1 MIDVNNKMGQ
11 TPGTKK
17 QKQIN
22 ENAQSLRLLIEKSSG
37 IMSIN
42 DTKGNFVYLSPSLAK
57 VTGFS
62 CDTFKNTNLYDYIHP
77 DDLPKIKKI
86 FPNILESPEKEASIT
101 VRFRNKSGGWNDF
114 DVSIK
119 NFIDVS
125 CIGGILMN
133 YRDVTE
139 RRAFEN
145 KLTSEKEKLVV
156 TLKNIG
162 EGVVTTDI
170 NGRIILMNSAAEELT
185 GYTQE
190 DAKGKNVDDIVN
202 IADEKTGKRYE
213 SVIDKALTS
222 RLVNGYESHTI
233 LISKNGE
240 SRIISDSGAYIK
252 DKYNNI
258 TGTVLVFRDITDKVA
273 IEREIFKNDK
283 IESISLL
290 AGGLAH
296 DFNNI
301 LTVILGNISLAK
313 MYIKTGKKD
322 NAIDRLTDVEKALN
336 QARKLTKQLL
346 TFAKGGAPVI
356 KPVLIT
362 SLVRDTV
369 SFALSGSKIKYEIIG
384 EDDVWPVDIDEGQ
397 ISQVIN
403 NLIINAKQA
412 MPDGGLITI
421 KYENIVVGKKPSL
434 PLKTG
439 RYVKISFKDTGCGIS
454 SEIIQRIFDP
464 YFTTKANGNG
474 LGLSMCYS
482 ILKKHGGY
490 ITVKSALGKG
500 STFFIYLPVS
510 KQKTFDTQNDQQ
522 VLRGEG
528 RILIMDDN
536 ESIRDT
542 AGRILVSLGYE
553 AYFAK
558 DGDEAVKLY
567 SNMKEKGQAPDVIL
581 MDLTIPGGTGGTEA
595 LKRIT
600 AINPEVKAIITSGY
614 PNDPVITDY
623 KKYGF
628 KGAIVKPFNASEL
641 SIILHNVMNRQ

>member
-202 IADEKTGKRYE
+202 I
-213 SVIDKALTS
+213 
-222 RLVNGYESHTI
+222 
-233 LISKNGE
+233 
-240 SRIISDSGAYIK
+240 
-252 DKYNNI
+252 
-258 TGTVLVFRDITDKVA
+258 
-273 IEREIFKNDK
+273 
-283 IESISLL
+283 
-290 AGGLAH
+290 
-296 DFNNI
+296 
-301 LTVILGNISLAK
+301 
-313 MYIKTGKKD
+313 
-322 NAIDRLTDVEKALN
+322 
-336 QARKLTKQLL
+336 
-346 TFAKGGAPVI
+346 
-356 KPVLIT
+356 
-362 SLVRDTV
+362 
-369 SFALSGSKIKYEIIG
+369 
-384 EDDVWPVDIDEGQ
+384 
-397 ISQVIN
+397 
-403 NLIINAKQA
+403 
-412 MPDGGLITI
+412 
-421 KYENIVVGKKPSL
+421 
-434 PLKTG
+434 
-439 RYVKISFKDTGCGIS
+439 
-454 SEIIQRIFDP
+454 
-464 YFTTKANGNG
+464 
-474 LGLSMCYS
+474 
-482 ILKKHGGY
+482 
-490 ITVKSALGKG
+490 
-500 STFFIYLPVS
+500 
-510 KQKTFDTQNDQQ
+510 
-522 VLRGEG
+522 
-528 RILIMDDN
+528 
-536 ESIRDT
+536 
-542 AGRILVSLGYE
+542 
-553 AYFAK
+553 
-558 DGDEAVKLY
+558 
-567 SNMKEKGQAPDVIL
+567 
-581 MDLTIPGGTGGTEA
+581 
-595 LKRIT
+595 
-600 AINPEVKAIITSGY
+600 
-614 PNDPVITDY
+614 
-623 KKYGF
+623 
-628 KGAIVKPFNASEL
+628 
-641 SIILHNVMNRQ
+641 

>member
-581 MDLTIPGGTGGTEA
+581 MDLTIP
-595 LKRIT
+595 
-600 AINPEVKAIITSGY
+600 
-614 PNDPVITDY
+614 
-623 KKYGF
+623 
-628 KGAIVKPFNASEL
+628 
-641 SIILHNVMNRQ
+641 